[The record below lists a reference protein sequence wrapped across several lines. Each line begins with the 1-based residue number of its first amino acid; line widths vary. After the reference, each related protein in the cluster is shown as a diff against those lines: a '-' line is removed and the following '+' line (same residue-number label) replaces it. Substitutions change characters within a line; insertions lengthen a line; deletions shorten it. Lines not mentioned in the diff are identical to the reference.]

1 MNILRYFTHGLY
13 SLSLST
19 VSLIWVSGQFPST
32 IYGRM
37 NYPRKIRGEKFSR
50 MVVMERIFTFIMLFS
65 VLINFPLWAEVEAP
79 NYNFSLDAFEV
90 FSPGKSLEEMEK
102 IYGKGEVY
110 SDGELTQLKFYV
122 SYLRYKFPVFV
133 QLKEKKSV
141 GFYARLPQYFSHD
154 LFHQSLI
161 NRYQKQD
168 EYFKKEEQAI
178 YLWTKDKAL
187 RRIYSGTCT
196 ITCFPI
202 FYAVESGNAEDS
214 SESLV
219 KRFSKIKF

>member
-1 MNILRYFTHGLY
+1 MIYPLRIT
-13 SLSLST
+13 T
-19 VSLIWVSGQFPST
+19 T
-32 IYGRM
+32 
-37 NYPRKIRGEKFSR
+37 KFSR
-50 MVVMERIFTFIMLFS
+50 MIEMKNIFHLFMLFTALFS
-65 VLINFPLWAEVEAP
+65 NLVVAQVEAP

-90 FSPGKSLEEMEK
+90 FSPGKSLEEMEQL
-102 IYGKGEVY
+102 YGKGEVY
-110 SDGELTQLKFYV
+110 SDGELTQLKFYI

-168 EYFKKEEQAI
+168 EYFKKEEQAL
-178 YLWTKDKAL
+178 YLWTKDKTL

-196 ITCFPI
+196 ITCFPV
-202 FYAVESGNAEDS
+202 FYAVETGNPEDNN
-214 SESLV
+214 ESLV